1 MQMPSFMIPAG
12 ETSIASPQEVERK
25 RLIALALMRQ
35 GMDTGPTDMWGGVA
49 RLGQS
54 VVGAL
59 MNKKADRQEQAGR
72 DDANQNFTAI
82 MERLMGPSSATAAPA
97 GGNFNAEVQP
107 SPYEAQGVPDPRSPE
122 FNVIDDRELPVD
134 PRYIQAQPQGQQPQP
149 AQPQGNEFAQM
160 DQLPM
165 GEIIGLLNN
174 PYLQPGQAQFLQSFV
189 QNKMDT
195 GEWQSAGGG
204 VIFNNRTGEKMKVAE
219 PEAPEMPTA
228 VREYEYAKAQGFK
241 GTLQDWKTLNN
252 AGNTV
257 NVNMPGQIPDAD
269 LRKNL
274 DDEQAKVWG
283 EYLRAGAVS
292 GANSQDFAILD
303 ELLQIAP
310 QGPIQGRLAQAFP
323 GFSSAGDAVQ
333 SIVKRIAPTL
343 RAPGSG
349 ATSDIEYQGML
360 DSLPALRN
368 NPNANRMILEIM
380 RSKADLN
387 VKRADI
393 ISRYQTG
400 ELDAATARRGVAE
413 LDKVS
418 IITPQ
423 MREALIGIQRP
434 QAVEIDGYTIEP
446 IEE

>member
-97 GGNFNAEVQP
+97 GGNFNAEVQA

-204 VIFNNRTGEKMKVAE
+204 VIFNNRTGEKMQVGPVE
-219 PEAPEMPTA
+219 PTKAPQIETFFD
-228 VREYEYAKAQGFK
+228 ENTGQQYKAQWDAESGEWQPIGGRK
-241 GTLQDWKTLNN
+241 AESNGVTIGPDGTVQIGGQKTTE
-252 AGNTV
+252 G
-257 NVNMPGQIPDAD
+257 D
-269 LRKNL
+269 R
-274 DDEQAKVWG
+274 
-283 EYLRAGAVS
+283 R
-292 GANSQDFAILD
+292 AILLANQTISQEQTVMD
-303 ELLQIAP
+303 SFDSLASVQNTAAANIP
-310 QGPIQGRLAQAFP
+310 GGRYFMTPEGQAAQ
-323 GFSSAGDAVQ
+323 DALSNV
-333 SIVKRIAPTL
+333 IGNWLYLT
-343 RAPGSG
+343 SG
-349 ATSDIEYQGML
+349 ATAPAEEVAKRTKEVTPTALDDPKTVELKKARLKSIFDGM
-360 DSLPALRN
+360 
-368 NPNANRMILEIM
+368 
-380 RSKADLN
+380 KQ
-387 VKRADI
+387 RA
-393 ISRYQTG
+393 
-400 ELDAATARRGVAE
+400 
-413 LDKVS
+413 
-418 IITPQ
+418 
-423 MREALIGIQRP
+423 GIQTAP
-434 QAVEIDGYTIEP
+434 AAPAQIGGYTIEQVD
-446 IEE
+446 